1 MCTTTTFCTIQ
12 IAKFAR
18 LRQYMYLPAILF
30 SVAIFAQPSPWDETK
45 TWVNKIKRVWCL
57 HFYWRPSIP
66 PSKYC
71 NVTFTETLLH
81 KKKAV
86 ACPVY
91 YTCIYVFIPL
101 VIVPTVNVRVFENL
115 AQQISSIEV
124 FSKRRKL
131 WASKIKEK
139 LIANE
144 AYDVITN
151 KTIIAYWQKMSAY
164 HFVFLLHTISDSSFC
179 GSLFFCVDIT
189 RYIIEFITEITQ
201 MRIKSVLWVLRQNY
215 YFDNIN

>member
-1 MCTTTTFCTIQ
+1 MPNRIFLSFLLRMHSYVLYHKDYKSCNITLVHTLTKHIIFSGNICLTITMWWNKK
-12 IAKFAR
+12 IWV
-18 LRQYMYLPAILF
+18 LRA
-30 SVAIFAQPSPWDETK
+30 
-45 TWVNKIKRVWCL
+45 KRVWCL

-115 AQQISSIEV
+115 AQQISSIGV

-144 AYDVITN
+144 AYAVIT
-151 KTIIAYWQKMSAY
+151 
-164 HFVFLLHTISDSSFC
+164 
-179 GSLFFCVDIT
+179 
-189 RYIIEFITEITQ
+189 E
-201 MRIKSVLWVLRQNY
+201 
-215 YFDNIN
+215 

>member
-1 MCTTTTFCTIQ
+1 M
-12 IAKFAR
+12 
-18 LRQYMYLPAILF
+18 
-30 SVAIFAQPSPWDETK
+30 
-45 TWVNKIKRVWCL
+45 WCL

-124 FSKRRKL
+124 FSERRKL

-139 LIANE
+139 LIVNE
-144 AYDVITN
+144 VYDVIT
-151 KTIIAYWQKMSAY
+151 KKMIIAYWQKINAY
-164 HFVFLLHTISDSSFC
+164 YFVFLLNSISDSSFC
-179 GSLFFCVDIT
+179 GSAVFLCW
-189 RYIIEFITEITQ
+189 YNALHN
-201 MRIKSVLWVLRQNY
+201 RIY
-215 YFDNIN
+215 